1 MPRDDALVAARRTS
15 ELATACSSSLLD
27 TCDMSNLDGVMY
39 AEIDIRHIT
48 IVQAQANIY
57 VTLFVVGMLLLGAWS
72 FAKVSQRL

>member
-1 MPRDDALVAARRTS
+1 
-15 ELATACSSSLLD
+15 
-27 TCDMSNLDGVMY
+27 MY